1 MVSPEGRSPR
11 SAEAGTEDLLSALA
25 VIYRLTDEQK
35 RELHLLYQNEWWT
48 KGRTL
53 YETHGVVDGSQV
65 CVGLTEASGKLVGF
79 SRVLTDFTFK
89 ALIFDVI
96 VAPNYRGA
104 GLGDRLVSL
113 LLKHER
119 LKCVKSWE
127 LYCLPELIP
136 FYERHGFSDDVGQI
150 RLMRRK

>member
-1 MVSPEGRSPR
+1 MAPSDNPPRPEYCASVLTVV
-11 SAEAGTEDLLSALA
+11 EQ
-25 VIYRLTDEQK
+25 LTDGQ
-35 RELHLLYQNEWWT
+35 RQELCRLYQNEWWT

-53 YETHGVVDGSQV
+53 DETYRVVDGSQV
-65 CVGLTEASGKLVGF
+65 CIGLAEPSGKLVGF

-96 VAPNYRGA
+96 VSQEYRGA

-113 LLKHER
+113 ILVHEKLSGVR
-119 LKCVKSWE
+119 TFE

-136 FYERHGFSDDVGQI
+136 FYERYGFSDDVGRI
-150 RLMRRK
+150 RLMRLAGKDSP